1 MIGGTQKMN
10 KQRRQKIRDVRKE
23 IENCK
28 ENLQKILDEEQDYFD
43 NIPENLQGSMRG
55 SDSEDAIDTMENCI
69 EDLENII
76 KELME
81 I

>member
-1 MIGGTQKMN
+1 MN
-10 KQRRQKIRDVRKE
+10 KLRKQKIRDVRKE

-43 NIPENLQGSMRG
+43 NIPENLQGSMIG
-55 SDSEDAIDTMENCI
+55 SDSEDAIDIMESCI
-69 EDLENII
+69 EDLENVIN
-76 KELME
+76 ELME

>member
-1 MIGGTQKMN
+1 MN

-23 IENCK
+23 VENCK
-28 ENLQKILDEEQDYFD
+28 ENLQKILYEEQDYFD
-43 NIPENLQGSMRG
+43 NMPENLQGSMRG

-69 EDLENII
+69 ADLENVI
-76 KELME
+76 KELMD